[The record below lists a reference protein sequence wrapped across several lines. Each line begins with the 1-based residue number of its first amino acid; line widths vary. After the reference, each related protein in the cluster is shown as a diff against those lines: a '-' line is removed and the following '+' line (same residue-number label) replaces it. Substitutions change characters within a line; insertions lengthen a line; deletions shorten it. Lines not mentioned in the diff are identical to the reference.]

1 MWHRSPGPGHNRNGN
16 DTDDGQDLT
25 PWPLGL
31 VRAAT
36 HAHQPVRQNG
46 AMTQTQQDVR
56 TQVDLDVAERTVP
69 SNTDGDHER
78 FAHYVGARRGK
89 SAEAMVL
96 EARIQGTAVVALC
109 GKKWVP
115 SRDPQRFPV
124 CPECA
129 ELAKGLRG
137 AS

>member
-1 MWHRSPGPGHNRNGN
+1 MA
-16 DTDDGQDLT
+16 D
-25 PWPLGL
+25 
-31 VRAAT
+31 
-36 HAHQPVRQNG
+36 
-46 AMTQTQQDVR
+46 MTQTQQDVR
-56 TQVDLDVAERTVP
+56 TFQAIDVDERIAP

-78 FAHYVGARRGK
+78 FAHYVGARRK

-96 EARIQGTAVVALC
+96 EARIQGTPVVALC

-129 ELAKGLRG
+129 ELAKGMRRAG
-137 AS
+137 